1 MRNRYNTLVV
11 QLGVRTRI
19 EALKVTPVREYNI
32 KIRFKDTGSNEGNI
46 FGRPCTDWIPLGHFR
61 IEWQASAS
69 TTIHSWC
76 VLRAANFLSS
86 RATSHFPSTM

>member
-19 EALKVTPVREYNI
+19 EALKVTPIWEYNI
-32 KIRFKDTGSNEGNI
+32 KIRFKDTGSNQGNI

-61 IEWQASAS
+61 IE
-69 TTIHSWC
+69 
-76 VLRAANFLSS
+76 
-86 RATSHFPSTM
+86 